1 MVKGVKRVN
10 ELGKFIKARRLKAK
24 ITQEGLGK
32 LLEKY
37 NERRA
42 GSTVAGWERG
52 SGNVPRTLLP
62 ALAEILDVPI
72 DDILRAANLLQTTP
86 RSRLNDILDELG
98 VSDQEIEDNIELIK
112 MIFKKK
118 R

>member
-1 MVKGVKRVN
+1 MVRGKKPMSD
-10 ELGKFIKARRLKAK
+10 LGKFIKAARVKAQL
-24 ITQEGLGK
+24 TQEGLGK
-32 LLEKY
+32 ALEKY
-37 NERRA
+37 GEYRA

-62 ALAEILDVPI
+62 ALSEILEVPP
-72 DDILRAANLLQTTP
+72 DDMLRAANLLQSTP
-86 RSRLNDILDELG
+86 RSRLNDILEELG